1 MYLLKQ
7 WFRRKFPFKDYEK
20 ALIDPDPII
29 EKRKKLLKKAHEE
42 IRNNLKREILIKL
55 LYDSNRSDDNC

>member
-20 ALIDPDPII
+20 TMIDPDPII
-29 EKRKKLLKKAHEE
+29 EKRKKLLKQAHEE
-42 IRNNLKREILIKL
+42 IRNSSKKEILIKL
-55 LYDSNRSDDNC
+55 LYDTNQQNDNC